1 MFAVLRFPWND
12 WVEEKKPAWAR
23 PLTKVVLGFL
33 GAKSRRCQVSGYL
46 GGGGFY
52 LVAGNVKSLLQV
64 GFHYGVLVD
73 FSKGSPRV
81 KN

>member
-33 GAKSRRCQVSGYL
+33 GAKSRRCQVSGVF
-46 GGGGFY
+46 GRG
-52 LVAGNVKSLLQV
+52 
-64 GFHYGVLVD
+64 GVLP
-73 FSKGSPRV
+73 GSGKCEVTTTSRMTLWGLSRF
-81 KN
+81 